1 MSERLGRSAR
11 DQRRRTFGQNFLV
24 DDGLVDRFVDGLG
37 IGSDDLVVD
46 IGAGIG
52 ALTFPLA
59 RTGATVWAVEPDPT
73 WVAQLNA
80 DVRRSGLTDRIRVIP
95 STIERLRL
103 PRTPY
108 RVVANPPFGQTT
120 AILSMLLD
128 EPAAGPTRVDVVLER
143 AVARKHAVTP
153 PRALRTAAWSP
164 WWTFEMGLEV
174 PRSSFRP
181 RPGVDA
187 AVLTIRRRSTPLLP
201 ERLAPDLLEALRP
214 LWVSTTSARNTTART
229 TTDPITPNGSVT

>member
-1 MSERLGRSAR
+1 MSERLGRTAR

-24 DDGLVDRFVDGLG
+24 DDTILDRFVDGLG

-46 IGAGIG
+46 IGAGVG

-59 RTGATVWAVEPDPT
+59 RTGATVWAVEPDPN
-73 WVAQLNA
+73 WLGQLVAGAHRLE
-80 DVRRSGLTDRIRVIP
+80 LMDRIRVIP

-120 AILSMLLD
+120 AILSLLLD
-128 EPAAGPTRVDVVLER
+128 EPVAGPTRVDLVLER
-143 AVARKHAVTP
+143 AVARKHATTP

-164 WWTFEMGLEV
+164 WWTFELGLQV
-174 PRSSFRP
+174 PRSAFRP
-181 RPGVDA
+181 RPSVDA
-187 AVLTIRRRSTPLLP
+187 AVLTIRRRPTPLLP

-214 LWVSTTSARNTTART
+214 LWVSTTTTRNTRTRT
-229 TTDPITPNGSVT
+229 TTDPITPNGGVP